1 MRLECP
7 SCAVAYEVPD
17 SLVPAGRAV
26 RCARCGGEWTP
37 VAAAEL
43 EEVAAPEPEQEP
55 PPVPREP
62 EVRQPQ
68 PFTAM
73 ERLAAHPAVSRP
85 DRLLQAAWALS
96 AVVLVAA
103 LAGGYVWRGEIMHA
117 WPPSARM
124 YAAFGMGAAATAP

>member
-1 MRLECP
+1 MRLVCP
-7 SCAVAYEVPD
+7 SFSVSYEVPD

-26 RCARCGGEWTP
+26 RCARCAGEWTP
-37 VAAAEL
+37 VVAEVAGAAPAAE
-43 EEVAAPEPEQEP
+43 PEPA
-55 PPVPREP
+55 PVAREP

-96 AVVLVAA
+96 VVVLVAA
-103 LAGGYVWRGEIMHA
+103 VGAGYVWRGEIMHA

-124 YAAFGMGAAATAP
+124 YAAFGMGAPASPGP

>member
-1 MRLECP
+1 M
-7 SCAVAYEVPD
+7 VAEVAGAA
-17 SLVPAGRAV
+17 PAAEPEP
-26 RCARCGGEWTP
+26 AP
-37 VAAAEL
+37 VA
-43 EEVAAPEPEQEP
+43 
-55 PPVPREP
+55 REP

-96 AVVLVAA
+96 VVVLVAA
-103 LAGGYVWRGEIMHA
+103 VGAGYVWRGEIMHA

-124 YAAFGMGAAATAP
+124 YAAFGMGAPASPGP